1 MRRQRDERSI
11 PGSRRSPE
19 EGNGNP
25 LQCSC
30 LENSVDRG
38 AWWATIHGVTKSQT
52 PLRNWARVRARAH
65 THTHTH
71 THTEQ
76 PDHHCIIYALL
87 LLLFSCWVVSDSL
100 QPHELKHFRLLYSLS
115 LGICSNSCPLS
126 WWCYLTISSSATHF
140 SICLQSFSA
149 SGSFPMSRLFTW
161 GGQSISTPASVIQHW
176 FPLGWTGLISL
187 QSKWLSRLFSST
199 AVQKHEFFGA
209 QPSLWLNSHI
219 CTWLLENHSFDFM
232 DLCQ

>member
-1 MRRQRDERSI
+1 MFDPWFKKIPWRGKWKPPPVFLFGKLRGQRSLVGYNPWGHKESDTT
-11 PGSRRSPE
+11 E
-19 EGNGNP
+19 E
-25 LQCSC
+25 LS
-30 LENSVDRG
+30 
-38 AWWATIHGVTKSQT
+38 A
-52 PLRNWARVRARAH
+52 RARA
-65 THTHTH
+65 HTHTH

-87 LLLFSCWVVSDSL
+87 LLLFSCWVVSYSL
-100 QPHELKHFRLLYSLS
+100 QPHELKHFRLLYSPLS

-126 WWCYLTISSSATHF
+126 WWCYLTVSSSATHF
-140 SICLQSFSA
+140 SICLQSFPV

-176 FPLGWTGLISL
+176 FPLGWTGLNSL

-199 AVQKHEFFGA
+199 TVQKHEFFGA

-219 CTWLLENHSFDFM
+219 CTWLLENHSFDFL